1 MRRASRK
8 PRLLTPQD
16 ADRFA
21 PAVARG
27 TLPNPLKMHSLSTQ
41 PALAGAAAVLAA
53 MALVAALHDF
63 GPHARHMGFHIVA
76 MNIAAPLLAAPL
88 ARCVQRSSARG
99 LWLAALGQVGLLWAA
114 HLPAIQNAA
123 MHGPA
128 QVALHGI
135 LLLAALLFWLAVL
148 ALPSDRRW
156 HALAALLLTGKL
168 VCLLAALLVFAPR
181 TLYGGHHAASVDD
194 QQLAALLM
202 ITACPLSYLVAAV
215 VIASALVRPE

>member
-1 MRRASRK
+1 
-8 PRLLTPQD
+8 
-16 ADRFA
+16 
-21 PAVARG
+21 
-27 TLPNPLKMHSLSTQ
+27 
-41 PALAGAAAVLAA
+41 

-63 GPHARHMGFHIVA
+63 GPHTRHMAFHIVA
-76 MNIAAPLLAAPL
+76 MNIAAPLLAALL
-88 ARCVQRSSARG
+88 ARYVQRSSARG

-128 QVALHGI
+128 RVALHGI

-181 TLYGGHHAASVDD
+181 ALYGGHHAGSVDD

-202 ITACPLSYLVAAV
+202 IIACPLSYLVAAV